1 MPSQLERSDPEIFLG
16 LVGAVGTDLGSI
28 GHHLKDEL
36 HRVGYSADIIRLS
49 DLMLETD
56 RYAELRSLIGGY
68 EDERIN
74 QLMDAG
80 DDFRAAAMR
89 GDAVALLAISK
100 VRAQREALPDSDGEP
115 SNRHAYI
122 FHSLKHP
129 TEVDTLRKVYGQALF
144 IISVYSPRHTRLSAL
159 SDRISRSRQ
168 QYAADLY
175 SDTAEALIEKDEQE
189 AGKPFGQNVRE
200 TFPLG
205 DVFIDCTELK
215 RAKDQITRFIEVLF
229 SSPYMTP
236 TMDEYGMFHAK
247 AAALRSADLSRQV
260 GAVIMTDHGEIIAAG
275 CNEVPK
281 AGGGAVWEGDVHDQD
296 KDYRDFRIGHDST
309 ARMKQEIMRKFLA
322 NFR

>member
-1 MPSQLERSDPEIFLG
+1 MPNHIERSDPEIFFG
-16 LVGAVGTDLGSI
+16 LVGAVGTDLRSV
-28 GHHLKDEL
+28 GHQLKDEL

-49 DLMLETD
+49 DLMLDTD
-56 RYAELRSLIGGY
+56 RYAHLQNLTGGY

-80 DDFRAAAMR
+80 DDFREAAMR

-100 VRAQREALPDSDGEP
+100 VRALREALPDSDGEP

-159 SDRISRSRQ
+159 SDRISRSRD
-168 QYAADLY
+168 QYAGDFF
-175 SDTAEALIEKDEQE
+175 SNTAETLIEKDEQE
-189 AGKPFGQNVRE
+189 VGKQFGQNVRE

-205 DVFIDCTELK
+205 DVFIDCTEAK
-215 RAKDQITRFIEVLF
+215 GGKDQVTRFIEVLF
-229 SSPYMTP
+229 SSPFITP

-275 CNEVPK
+275 CNEVPT
-281 AGGGAVWEGDVHDQD
+281 AGEGLFGRAV
-296 KDYRDFRIGHDST
+296 
-309 ARMKQEIMRKFLA
+309 
-322 NFR
+322 